1 MGSENDLSFGKL
13 ALSKGFCTKVQ
24 LEDALRTLEEVR
36 KLGLKEQLG
45 NILVKKKIIK
55 EAQVK
60 EILRLQAKKSNVK
73 IANYEIIE
81 KVGGRFK
88 LAALIQRRWVQLM
101 QGARPMVDTKGLTDL
116 EVIVKEILEDKI
128 KLEAVPAEAEEDD

>member
-1 MGSENDLSFGKL
+1 M
-13 ALSKGFCTKVQ
+13 
-24 LEDALRTLEEVR
+24 
-36 KLGLKEQLG
+36 
-45 NILVKKKIIK
+45 I
-55 EAQVK
+55 EAF
-60 EILRLQAKKSNVK
+60 RHD
-73 IANYEIIE
+73 EIIE

-101 QGARPMVDTKGLTDL
+101 QGARPMVDTQGLTEM